1 MRSNNKEIMILG
13 TIPFGSVLDESESKK
28 IILEAW
34 DLGIREFDVA
44 SLYGGGKAIDIVGK
58 CLKNKSDAVYCCSIG
73 LEQIVNESKI
83 FSVGVVPLNKK
94 NILKMVD
101 DLLHRLKIDR
111 INVLN
116 IHAPDKDTKINITL
130 EALKYLQQAEKIDK
144 ISISNVTPDYLDL
157 IIDESKSLE
166 LEINRFQF
174 HGNFFE
180 QKLITEFSSPKYK
193 DIEMVC
199 YRPFGRGLLTREY
212 SKINT
217 RPNNSRSTRSTRL
230 DNYLNNTFLTLIE
243 NFDKLAN
250 NLGVSKIHILLVWL
264 FEIAKINGVVFGV
277 RNCEQLR
284 EVFPF
289 RKQIMNQKQIS
300 AIIEF
305 SKDPKFVE
313 ISQNLPVYYF
323 EQ

>member
-1 MRSNNKEIMILG
+1 MRSNTKPIMILG
-13 TIPFGSVLDESESKK
+13 TIPFGSLLNERESKK

-58 CLKNKSDAVYCCSIG
+58 CLKNKSEAVYCCSIG
-73 LEQIVNESKI
+73 LEQIENESKI

-94 NILKMVD
+94 NVLKMVD
-101 DLLHRLKIDR
+101 DLLYRLKIER

-116 IHAPDKDTKINITL
+116 IHAPDKNTKISVTL
-130 EALKYLQQAEKIDK
+130 EALKFLQQTEKIEK
-144 ISISNVTPDYLDL
+144 ISISNVTPDYLDM
-157 IIDESKSLE
+157 IIDESTSLD
-166 LEINRFQF
+166 LKINRLQF

-180 QKLITEFSSPKYK
+180 QKLISEFTSPKYRE
-193 DIEMVC
+193 IEMVC

-212 SKINT
+212 TNSNT

-230 DNYLNNTFLTLIE
+230 DNYLNKSFLTYKE

-264 FEIAKINGVVFGV
+264 FEIAMINGAVFGV
-277 RNCEQLR
+277 RNCEQLN

-289 RKQIMNQKQIS
+289 RKQIISQQQID

-305 SKDPKFVE
+305 SKDPEFAE
-313 ISQNLPVYYF
+313 ISQNLPLFYF